1 MKYLV
6 FFKAF
11 QCSVDKPGCFSTS
24 LLCCPETPLSCLGHS
39 PICLQFLVFYHRC
52 VSSCYLLSLCGCDPF
67 IAVVVLTGSEEGA
80 ERGVRQGGKEG
91 LLEEVSFKPGG
102 RVLLVQFWWIR
113 TQVQLYQ
120 QRFYF
125 ASFIQKGATPWKSTQ
140 IFFDY
145 ESAGTTLG
153 CS

>member
-6 FFKAF
+6 LFKAL
-11 QCSVDKPGCFSTS
+11 QGSVDKPGCFSTS
-24 LLCCPETPLSCLGHS
+24 PLCCPETPLSCLSHS
-39 PICLQFLVFYHRC
+39 PICLPFLVFCCRR
-52 VSSCYLLSLCGCDPF
+52 VSSCYLLFLSGCHPF

-91 LLEEVSFKPGG
+91 LLEDVSSKPGG

-120 QRFYF
+120 Q
-125 ASFIQKGATPWKSTQ
+125 
-140 IFFDY
+140 
-145 ESAGTTLG
+145 
-153 CS
+153 